1 MSKPKAIQET
11 IDLGNGR
18 SISIETGVLA
28 KQADG
33 AVMVRMGDT
42 MMLASVVSAKNAKED
57 VDFMP
62 LSVDYKEKYAAAG
75 KFPGGFLNPGWW
87 TGHCVPCF
95 LMITMQT
102 PLSML
107 H

>member
-1 MSKPKAIQET
+1 MSKPQVIQEI
-11 IDLGNGR
+11 IDLGDGR

-42 MMLASVVSAKNAKED
+42 MVLASVVSAKNAKED

-62 LSVDYKEKYAAAG
+62 LSVDYKEKYAANG
-75 KFPGGFLNPGWW
+75 KFPGGRQYKRIPGS
-87 TGHCVPCF
+87 HR
-95 LMITMQT
+95 
-102 PLSML
+102 
-107 H
+107 